1 MNNVDQGPPTPVSLK
16 SAGDALLIEWSDG
29 ATHRLPWSLLREA
42 CPCAT
47 CNEKRR
53 NPPPPADLPVLSL
66 DEARPVRATAM
77 RPVGNYAYAI
87 HFTDGHTTGI
97 YTLEHLRALG
107 ERASAG

>member
-1 MNNVDQGPPTPVSLK
+1 MMSNGTPTPVSLR
-16 SAGDALLIEWSDG
+16 SDGDALVIDWSDG
-29 ATHRLPWSLLREA
+29 VTHRLPWARLREA

-47 CNEKRR
+47 CNDRRR
-53 NPPPPADLPVLSL
+53 NSPPPFELPVLSPE
-66 DEARPVRATAM
+66 EARPTRATAM

-107 ERASAG
+107 EQG